1 MRRVEKE
8 HPMCESN
15 AYLISPDGSEELV
28 MDSVSYVAVNG
39 DNVVLKSLFGEQ
51 KEIPARLRELN
62 LTAHRISLEKT

>member
-1 MRRVEKE
+1 
-8 HPMCESN
+8 
-15 AYLISPDGSEELV
+15 